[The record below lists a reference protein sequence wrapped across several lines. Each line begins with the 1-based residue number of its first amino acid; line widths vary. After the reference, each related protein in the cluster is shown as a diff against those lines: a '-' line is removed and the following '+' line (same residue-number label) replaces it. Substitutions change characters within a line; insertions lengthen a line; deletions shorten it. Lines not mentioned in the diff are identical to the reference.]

1 MNLPVNTTVNYGK
14 KSAAQKNVWRS
25 KRKRMS
31 DWLIWLAIFVFGFY
45 CGFLA
50 AAIFSLSNTKE
61 DEIHS

>member
-1 MNLPVNTTVNYGK
+1 
-14 KSAAQKNVWRS
+14 
-25 KRKRMS
+25 MS

-61 DEIHS
+61 DEIHG